1 MSPGRWVCTAVLRGE
16 RKCQQPPGLEPGP
29 SPTCHREEESPDAQR
44 APVVCTT
51 STWDLSCTEPAQL
64 DNHSSARSSGEPPL
78 PQPCVLLCWG
88 HEEPQLGWSAV
99 LSGEL
104 DVPPCLWQHR
114 TGTASGGQGLP
125 RGLHPPLLCGGC
137 GAEEPL
143 VTHSSFFSFPF
154 GSVVGP
160 ILHQALSP
168 HGTTPC
174 AHLSAPP
181 QPALAAKAAP
191 AAPKPSP
198 TENTGSKASG
208 QNHCPMR
215 AASHT
220 GYRHPLSPV
229 THPPSR
235 KQPQRL
241 LEAHFSGSRQTLL
254 LLPTFLARQ
263 RHRAHSQCCH
273 SWGHIHVSPFTAVS
287 GFSLHFGALPQ
298 TARAESSQVL
308 GRGRGGKDATCSPWA
323 ESWQVAIPFIPEG
336 AAHGTQS

>member
-1 MSPGRWVCTAVLRGE
+1 M
-16 RKCQQPPGLEPGP
+16 
-29 SPTCHREEESPDAQR
+29 
-44 APVVCTT
+44 VCTT
-51 STWDLSCTEPAQL
+51 SIWDLSCTEPAQL

-88 HEEPQLGWSAV
+88 HEEPQLGCSAV

-104 DVPPCLWQHR
+104 NVPPCLWQHR
-114 TGTASGGQGLP
+114 MGTASGGQGLP
-125 RGLHPPLLCGGC
+125 TGLCDGC

-154 GSVVGP
+154 GSVVAP

-191 AAPKPSP
+191 AAAKPSS
-198 TENTGSKASG
+198 TENTGSKAAG
-208 QNHCPMR
+208 QNHQSPMR

-220 GYRHPLSPV
+220 GHRHPLSPV
-229 THPPSR
+229 TTSQQETAP
-235 KQPQRL
+235 
-241 LEAHFSGSRQTLL
+241 EAF
-254 LLPTFLARQ
+254 Q
-263 RHRAHSQCCH
+263 RHISVAADRPFSSSPPLWAGKGTEPTHSAV
-273 SWGHIHVSPFTAVS
+273 IHGATFTTPQAAAS
-287 GFSLHFGALPQ
+287 GFSLPFGALPQ

-308 GRGRGGKDATCSPWA
+308 GRGRGRKDATCSPWA
-323 ESWQVAIPFIPEG
+323 ESWQVPIPFIPEG
-336 AAHGTQS
+336 AASWHPVLSQGEQGSLLRR